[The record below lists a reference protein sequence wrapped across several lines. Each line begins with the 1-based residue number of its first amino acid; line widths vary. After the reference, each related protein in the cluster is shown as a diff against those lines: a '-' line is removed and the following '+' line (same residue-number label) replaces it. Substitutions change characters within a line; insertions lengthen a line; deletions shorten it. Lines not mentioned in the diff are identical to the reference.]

1 MKIGTFS
8 LNEQTNEITGSIF
21 TRALHLPFLI
31 LRSVEARQDGAASDR
46 QPPVFEIFEPS
57 PVGIDI
63 QVGAVWIRNI
73 RNSKDTFLSGMI
85 DDPSFAEPLPIA
97 LFGDELNGFD
107 VQWRREREQQPQ
119 FRQARGGMGGGYPQR
134 RTGQPQRQNGGFP
147 GGSTADMNGDYVGAA
162 SRDLDQEV
170 PF

>member
-8 LNEQTNEITGSIF
+8 LNEQTNEITGSVY

-31 LRSVEARQDGAASDR
+31 LRAVEARADEPMSDR
-46 QPPVFEIFEPS
+46 APVFEIFEPT
-57 PVGIDI
+57 PTGIDI
-63 QVGAVWIRNI
+63 QIGAVWNRKM
-73 RNSKDTFLSGMI
+73 RNSDDTFLSGMI

-97 LFGDELNGFD
+97 LFGDELKGFD

-119 FRQARGGMGGGYPQR
+119 YRSAGNGMGGNAQR
-134 RTGQPQRQNGGFP
+134 RTGQPQRQSGGFP
-147 GGSTADMNGDYVGAA
+147 GGSTASMNGDYVGQS
-162 SRDLDQEV
+162 SRELDDEV